1 MFTVSCSV
9 ISMGNC
15 MQALKGLINKGP
27 LLFSL
32 IHVLREKYKR
42 LKSSD
47 KQNAAIV
54 LDKKKDVFA
63 VKNKSKI
70 QMVTY
75 KKEQQN

>member
-1 MFTVSCSV
+1 
-9 ISMGNC
+9 

-54 LDKKKDVFA
+54 LDKKKKDVFA